1 MNDIETA
8 KDRLEK
14 AIARLDKAAKA
25 RRPGNGKG
33 NGPGNGPGNGKAA
46 KELEKALAK
55 AEAECGEWKKRAE
68 TVSTRLD
75 AAIGRLKGVLEG

>member
-1 MNDIETA
+1 MSDIETA

-25 RRPGNGKG
+25 RRRGNGKG
-33 NGPGNGPGNGKAA
+33 A
-46 KELEKALAK
+46 KDLKKALAK

>member
-1 MNDIETA
+1 MNDIEAA

-25 RRPGNGKG
+25 RRRSNGKG
-33 NGPGNGPGNGKAA
+33 KGKGA

-55 AEAECGEWKKRAE
+55 AEAECGDWKQRAE
-68 TVSTRLD
+68 TVSTGLD

>member
-1 MNDIETA
+1 MNDIEAA

-25 RRPGNGKG
+25 RRRGNGKG
-33 NGPGNGPGNGKAA
+33 A
-46 KELEKALAK
+46 KDLEKALAK
-55 AEAECGEWKKRAE
+55 AEAECGEWKKRAA

>member
-33 NGPGNGPGNGKAA
+33 NGPGNGKGA

-55 AEAECGEWKKRAE
+55 AEAECGQWKKRAE

>member
-25 RRPGNGKG
+25 RGRGNGR
-33 NGPGNGPGNGKAA
+33 AA
-46 KELEKALAK
+46 RDLEKALAK
-55 AEAECGEWKKRAE
+55 AEAECGDWKQRAE
-68 TVSTRLD
+68 TVSTGLD

>member
-1 MNDIETA
+1 MNDIEAA

-25 RRPGNGKG
+25 RRRSNGKG
-33 NGPGNGPGNGKAA
+33 KGA

-55 AEAECGEWKKRAE
+55 AEAECGDWKQRAE
-68 TVSTRLD
+68 TVSTGLD

>member
-1 MNDIETA
+1 MNDIEAA

-14 AIARLDKAAKA
+14 AIARLDKAAEA
-25 RRPGNGKG
+25 RQRGNGKG
-33 NGPGNGPGNGKAA
+33 A
-46 KELEKALAK
+46 KDLEKALAM
-55 AEAECGEWKKRAE
+55 AEAECGEWKKRAA

>member
-14 AIARLDKAAKA
+14 AVARLDKAAKA
-25 RRPGNGKG
+25 RQRINGKG
-33 NGPGNGPGNGKAA
+33 A
-46 KELEKALAK
+46 KDLEKALAK